1 MIENAL
7 NFPILSALVLIPIL
21 GAICLLFVESKHKYF
36 IKVFTL
42 FITSLNFFVSII
54 LPFNFDT
61 TTHKMQF
68 VESLDWLPGIG
79 SQYLVGIDGISLV
92 LILLA
97 ALLMIV
103 AVLCSWTAVT
113 TKIKEYMIFMLLL
126 EAGMIG
132 VFISL
137 DLIVFYLFW
146 EISLVPMYFLIGL
159 WGGPRRLYANIKF
172 FLYTLTGSIFMLIGI
187 LAIYFAHGSATGEY
201 TFSLIKLYEFV
212 YPYNLQWWVFLA
224 FFLGFAIKVPIFP
237 LHTWL
242 PDAHVEA
249 PTAGSVMLAGIL
261 LKMGTY
267 GFVRFN
273 LPLFPDASNYFAPY
287 ILVLAVIGIVYG
299 ALLALA
305 QKDMKK
311 LVAYS
316 SVSHLGFVM
325 AGLFVM
331 NQEGMDGAVLQMINH
346 GISSGG
352 LFLIVGMIY
361 ERRHT
366 RMMDDFGGLFKVMP
380 IYTILATVIVFSS
393 FGMPGT
399 NGFIGEILILV
410 GMFKSNVIAASISII
425 GVILGAA
432 YMLGMYQKVML
443 GKLDKPENK
452 LLKDLNGREILIL
465 VPIIAL
471 ILFIGLYPKPV
482 LSAFKASTTH
492 LVDLVNR
499 KAIKSHQDLV
509 HELDTVKATI
519 KHKAMETPETGEIT
533 TEGTKIE
540 KNPHDN
546 RSHKDSHYN
555 ESSPHQ
561 GGSIGDE

>member
-1 MIENAL
+1 MSENVL
-7 NFPILSALVLIPIL
+7 NFPILSALVFIPII
-21 GAICLLFVESKHKYF
+21 GAVLLLFIESKHKEL
-36 IKVFTL
+36 IKKFTL
-42 FITSLNFFVSII
+42 FVTSINFLVTIV
-54 LPFNFDT
+54 LPFNFDL

-68 VESLDWLPGIG
+68 MERFDWMPGIG
-79 SQYLVGIDGISLV
+79 AQYLVGVDGISLL

-97 ALLMIV
+97 TLLMVIS
-103 AVLCSWTAVT
+103 VLCSWTAVT
-113 TKIKEYMIFMLLL
+113 TRVKEYMIFMLLL

-146 EISLVPMYFLIGL
+146 EISLVPMYFLIGI

-187 LAIYFAHGSATGEY
+187 FAVYYAHGSATGDY
-201 TFSLIKLYEFV
+201 TFSLLKLYETV
-212 YPYNLQWWVFLA
+212 YAYNLQWWAFLA
-224 FFLGFAIKVPIFP
+224 FFMGFAIKVPIFP
-237 LHTWL
+237 FHTWL

-287 ILVLAVIGIVYG
+287 ILVLSIIGIVYG

-331 NQEGMDGAVLQMINH
+331 NQEGMDGAVLQMLNH

-366 RMMDDFGGLFKVMP
+366 RMMGDFGGLSKAIP
-380 IYTILATVIVFSS
+380 IYTILSTFIIFSS

-410 GMFKSNVIAASISII
+410 GMFKSNMIAAAISII

-432 YMLGMYQKVML
+432 YLLGMYQKVML
-443 GKLDKPENK
+443 NKLDKPENK
-452 LLKDLNGREILIL
+452 ALKDLNAREIIIL
-465 VPIIAL
+465 LPIVAL
-471 ILFIGLYPKPV
+471 ILIIGIYPKPV
-482 LSAFKASTTH
+482 LNAFKASTTH
-492 LVDLVNR
+492 LTGIVQRSVTAKKIQHHPAHPDSR
-499 KAIKSHQDLV
+499 HQ
-509 HELDTVKATI
+509 
-519 KHKAMETPETGEIT
+519 
-533 TEGTKIE
+533 
-540 KNPHDN
+540 
-546 RSHKDSHYN
+546 
-555 ESSPHQ
+555 ESSSHH
-561 GGSIGDE
+561 GGGLGYE